1 MRGNSQLVPCS
12 AINPRRENTVVSV
25 ALSAMKRRSQA
36 STAAEM
42 EKFVSGLIDAG
53 ERTLVLDFSALE
65 YTSSAGLRVLL
76 VITKK
81 MKALQG
87 KFCIAALNE
96 RIREVVESA
105 GFTAILQIQPDVAA
119 AVQSLG

>member
-1 MRGNSQLVPCS
+1 MELKKSTQGT
-12 AINPRRENTVVSV
+12 ATVVAVSGR
-25 ALSAMKRRSQA
+25 LDA
-36 STAAEM
+36 STSAEM
-42 EKFVSGLIDAG
+42 EKFVIGLIDAG

-96 RIREVVESA
+96 RIREVVEIA